1 MMQHVAT
8 VATATVQPEATVC
21 WRTCCNNAQWHP
33 QFFFSRAR
41 CAALANHPQHKTA
54 STMAA
59 ATVQHKATVQYGA
72 AIKYSVASRVGSSK
86 LNGWGLFYGTE

>member
-1 MMQHVAT
+1 MWLLWQQQLYNLKQLYAGGHAAT
-8 VATATVQPEATVC
+8 MLSGIH
-21 WRTCCNNAQWHP
+21 N
-33 QFFFSRAR
+33 FFFSRAR